1 MKNGGLAVFAVL
13 LLSSLMGSGLLPD
26 SNAKRD
32 WVNKHDSAQFTAIKS
47 VSGPFFYMGKAISKD
62 GVKCKT
68 INVAGQG
75 FSKCMNHMND
85 HCPQLY
91 VPQEKYDYPCRKKC
105 SLDTKK
111 E

>member
-13 LLSSLMGSGLLPD
+13 LLSSLIGSGLLPD

-62 GVKCKT
+62 GAKCKT
-68 INVAGQG
+68 INIAGQG
-75 FSKCMNHMND
+75 FSKCSGHMD
-85 HCPQLY
+85 TYYPQLY
-91 VPQEKYDYPCRKKC
+91 APEKTYDSKCQKKC
-105 SLDTKK
+105 NRSSKK
-111 E
+111 